1 MRNYFLYFLL
11 LIAIAIFVAMS
22 IFYKSEAHR
31 FFGLANSDALEIN
44 YPYEYR
50 VQKLF
55 VRAGESIKKGDVLAT
70 LLRNNLT
77 MDKALKNGHVDT
89 FKAEENLKRNQ
100 LLSSLKELKLQH
112 KIKID
117 NINFQLKELRRKERI
132 NKELLST
139 ISNAQGTSSS
149 PILLKIAQLKRE
161 KKNLTSLYEGQKR
174 SINKQ
179 LKDLSSLFTKKVKV
193 LNTELVGMKK
203 EENALKVIA
212 PFDGVISNLNH
223 QPNEDVPAFETLM
236 TLNNAK
242 PTYVK
247 GYISIDN
254 RSQVHV
260 GDKVKV
266 MPLSGLE
273 RNTTVTGII
282 KSCSSNV
289 LPYPNR
295 LKRYQTV
302 EMWGVEVLIEIPE
315 NRFILGEKV
324 IVLNG
329 DKKTFNFQE
338 LIDYFYQ
345 ATNK

>member
-1 MRNYFLYFLL
+1 
-11 LIAIAIFVAMS
+11 MS
-22 IFYKSEAHR
+22 ITYKSEAHR
-31 FFGLANSDALEIN
+31 FFGLTNSDTLEIN

-55 VRAGESIKKGDVLAT
+55 IQSGESIQKGEILAT
-70 LLRNNLT
+70 LVRNNLT
-77 MDKALKNGHVDT
+77 IDKAITNGHVDT

-100 LLSSLKELKLQH
+100 LLSSLSELKLQH
-112 KIKID
+112 QIKID
-117 NINFQLKELRRKERI
+117 NINFQLKELKRKEHI
-132 NKELLST
+132 NKKLLAS
-139 ISNAQGTSSS
+139 ISNRDESSSS
-149 PILLKIAQLKRE
+149 PILLQIEQLKRK
-161 KKNLTSLYEGQKR
+161 KKNLNSLYVDQKR

-179 LKDLSSLFTKKVKV
+179 LNDLSSLFTKKVNV
-193 LNTELVGMKK
+193 LTTELTEIEN
-203 EENALKVIA
+203 EEEALSVIS
-212 PFDGVISNLNH
+212 PFDGVVSNINH

-236 TLNNAK
+236 TINNAK

-266 MPLSGLE
+266 IPLSGLD
-273 RNTTVTGII
+273 RNTTVIGTI
-282 KSCSSNV
+282 KSCSSNI

-295 LKRYQTV
+295 LKRYQNV
-302 EMWGVEVLIEIPE
+302 EMWGVEVLIKIPK

-329 DKKTFNFQE
+329 DKKTFNFQK

-345 ATNK
+345 ASNK